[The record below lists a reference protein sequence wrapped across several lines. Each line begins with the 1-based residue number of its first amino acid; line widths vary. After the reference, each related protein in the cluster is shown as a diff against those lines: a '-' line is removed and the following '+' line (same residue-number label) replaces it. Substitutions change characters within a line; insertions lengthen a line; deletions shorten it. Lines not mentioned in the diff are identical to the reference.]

1 MAGIGFMLK
10 KLFSDETL
18 TNRGKAYLYS
28 SFVVAGPWIAA
39 VITVNILIII
49 MGYLNIPGIE
59 KDLFMGTIVYSF
71 VFSQIITAPWQF
83 LITRY
88 ISDKLFVKK
97 YDFIRPSYM
106 GVTKIVFFIGLVV
119 SSLFY
124 YGKELPFSYKLMSVY
139 LFLLITM
146 IWIIMVFLSAVKNYE
161 LISKAFIYGGL
172 LSAILIIIF
181 INYHLPFSSFV
192 SASNLLLAYLLGM
205 SLTFI
210 MLLYN
215 FLSTFNFGNKL
226 EFDFLRYLSKYSSL
240 FFIGLFYTS
249 GLWIDDILMW
259 FSNIGVIIYDTYIYA
274 PIYDNA
280 VFLAYLTIIPS
291 MVLFLVSV
299 ETEFYDHYKEY
310 YGLANEGGTFNE
322 IDVAKDKMKKSVYR
336 QLIHTFEIQAL
347 ISVTIVLLSP
357 IIFNYLNISIL
368 VRNIFRVTTF
378 GALFNIFV
386 LLIILVLLYFE
397 IRKRAV
403 LIAIVYFVTNF
414 IFTYYFSN
422 KGLEYLGVGFLI
434 GSFTTFILAT
444 IILATFIK
452 KINYVTFALQPLFSQ
467 KEKGFFVLIADML
480 NVYYEK
486 KSSYVL
492 LRKDKKKYSYYN
504 NDNNDYKATKSM

>member
-1 MAGIGFMLK
+1 MAGIGFTLK

-18 TNRGKAYLYS
+18 TSRGKAYFYS
-28 SFVVAGPWIAA
+28 TFVVAGPWIAA

-49 MGYLNIPGIE
+49 MEYLTISDAE
-59 KDLFMGTIVYSF
+59 KELFMGTIVYSF
-71 VFSQIITAPWQF
+71 VFSQIVTAPWQF

-97 YDFIRPSYM
+97 YDFIRPSYK
-106 GVTKIVFFIGLVV
+106 GVTKIVFFIGLIV
-119 SSLFY
+119 STIFY
-124 YGKELPFSYKLMSVY
+124 YSKNIPFSYKLMAIY

-146 IWIIMVFLSAVKNYE
+146 IWVIMVYLSAVKNYE
-161 LISKAFIYGGL
+161 LISKAFLYGGI

-181 INYHLPFSSFV
+181 INYPIPFSSFV
-192 SASNLLLAYLLGM
+192 KASNLLLAYLLGM
-205 SLTFI
+205 TLTFI

-215 FLSTFNFGNKL
+215 FLSTFYFGNNL

-240 FFIGLFYTS
+240 FFVGLFYTS

-259 FSNIGVIIYDTYIYA
+259 SSNIGVKIYDTYIYA

-322 IDVAKDKMKKSVYR
+322 IDIAKDKMKKSIYR

-347 ISVTIVLLSP
+347 ISITIVLLSP
-357 IIFNYLNISIL
+357 LIFDYLNISVL
-368 VRNIFRVTTF
+368 VMNIFRVTAF

-386 LLIILVLLYFE
+386 LLIILVLLYYE

-403 LIAIVYFVTNF
+403 LISVIYFVTNF
-414 IFTYYFSN
+414 IFTYYFSD
-422 KGLEYLGVGFLI
+422 KGLEYYGWGFFIGAFVTFIIAIIIL
-434 GSFTTFILAT
+434 GSFT
-444 IILATFIK
+444 K
-452 KINYVTFALQPLFSQ
+452 KINYATFALQPLFYRDD
-467 KEKGFFVLIADML
+467 KGFFVWTADIL
-480 NVYYEK
+480 NAYYEK
-486 KSSYVL
+486 KSSYIL

-504 NDNNDYKATKSM
+504 NDNNDYKTTKSM

>member
-1 MAGIGFMLK
+1 MAGIGFTLK
-10 KLFSDETL
+10 KLFNDETL
-18 TNRGKAYLYS
+18 TNRGRAYIYS
-28 SFVVAGPWIAA
+28 TFVVAGPWIAA
-39 VITVNILIII
+39 VITVNLLIII
-49 MGYLNIPGIE
+49 MGYLNISETE

-97 YDFIRPSYM
+97 YDFIRPSFI
-106 GVTKIVFFIGLVV
+106 GVTKIVFFIGLIL
-119 SSLFY
+119 SILFY
-124 YGKELPFSYKLMSVY
+124 YSKDLPFLYKLMSIY

-146 IWIIMVFLSAVKNYE
+146 IWILMVYMSAVKNYE
-161 LISKAFIYGGL
+161 LISKAFIYGGI
-172 LSAILIIIF
+172 LSAGLIVLF
-181 INYHLPFSSFV
+181 INNPLPFESFV
-192 SASNLLLAYLLGM
+192 NASNLLLSYLLGM

-215 FLSTFNFGNKL
+215 FLSSFYFGNNL

-240 FFIGLFYTS
+240 FFVGLFYTI
-249 GLWIDDILMW
+249 GLWVDDILMW
-259 FSNIGVIIYDTYIYA
+259 FSIVGIEIYDTYLYA

-310 YGLANEGGTFNE
+310 YGLANVGGNFNE
-322 IDVAKDKMKKSVYR
+322 INIAKDKMKKSIYR
-336 QLIHTFEIQAL
+336 QLVHTFEIQAI

-357 IIFNYLNISIL
+357 IIFDYLNISIL
-368 VRNIFRVTTF
+368 VRNIFRLATF

-403 LIAIVYFVTNF
+403 LISILFF
-414 IFTYYFSN
+414 IANLFFTYIFSN
-422 KGLEYLGVGFLI
+422 KGLEYYGWGFLI
-434 GSFTTFILAT
+434 GSFVSFLLAIFILTTFL
-444 IILATFIK
+444 K
-452 KINYVTFALQPLFSQ
+452 KINYATFALQPLFLQ
-467 KEKGFFVLIADML
+467 KERGIFVWIANKL
-480 NVYYEK
+480 NTFYRR
-486 KSSYVL
+486 KSPNNSL
-492 LRKDKKKYSYYN
+492 YN
-504 NDNNDYKATKSM
+504 KQEDTLK